1 MIVYN
6 VTITAVRTYDQ
17 VIVRT
22 ATRSTLKV
30 AANLT
35 QILNFQANFHKKFEL
50 FCNFQK
56 NNFMLTISL
65 SHDFAILV

>member
-1 MIVYN
+1 MATFCAI
-6 VTITAVRTYDQ
+6 YDQ

-35 QILNFQANFHKKFEL
+35 QILNFQANFYKEFEL

-56 NNFMLTISL
+56 NNFMLTMI
-65 SHDFAILV
+65 HNGLVDTLRLLLLL